1 MICSYKMTSR
11 IKAVLFDMDGVLI
24 DARDWHFD
32 ALNEALGLF
41 GVEISRNDHLSR
53 FNGLS
58 TRKKL
63 EMLTADGAIPQE
75 LHRVIEAVKQDR
87 TLRIAAQKCFP
98 VVSHQVLITRLK
110 ALGIKV
116 GLVTNSIRKSSEFM
130 LEYAGLLKFMDIV
143 ITNEDV
149 HEGKPNPAGYLL
161 AMQKLEVLPD
171 ETIVVEDGEYGIM
184 AAKAAGAIVVKVNEP
199 FEVSLELL
207 LPFIKELR

>member
-1 MICSYKMTSR
+1 MTSR

-24 DARDWHFD
+24 DAREWHFD

-41 GVEISRNDHLSR
+41 GVWISRDDHLSR

-63 EMLTADGAIPQE
+63 EMLTADGVIPQE

-87 TLRIAAQKCFP
+87 TLRIAAQKCYP

-161 AMQKLEVLPD
+161 AMQKLGVLPE

-184 AAKAAGAIVVKVNEP
+184 AAEAAGANVVKVDEP
-199 FEVSLELL
+199 FEVNLELL
-207 LPFIKELR
+207 LPLIRELR

>member
-1 MICSYKMTSR
+1 MSNHY
-11 IKAVLFDMDGVLI
+11 KAVLFDMDGVLI

-32 ALNEALGLF
+32 ALNEALRIF
-41 GVEISRNDHLSR
+41 GVEISRSDHLSR

-63 EMLTADGAIPQE
+63 DMLTSEGVIPSE
-75 LHRVIEAVKQDR
+75 LHEAIQSIKQDR
-87 TLRIAAQKCFP
+87 TLRIAAQMCFP
-98 VVSHQVLITRLK
+98 IVSHQVLITRLK

-130 LEYAGLLKFMDIV
+130 LEYAGLLKFMDVV

-149 HEGKPNPAGYLL
+149 LEGKPNPAGYLL
-161 AMQKLEVLPD
+161 AMQKLGVLPS
-171 ETIVVEDGEYGIM
+171 ETVVIEDGEYGIL
-184 AAKAAGAIVVKVNEP
+184 AAEAAGATVIKVNDP

-207 LPFIKELR
+207 LPVIKELR

>member
-1 MICSYKMTSR
+1 MSNHY
-11 IKAVLFDMDGVLI
+11 KAVLFDMDGVLI

-32 ALNEALGLF
+32 ALNEALEIF
-41 GVEISRNDHLSR
+41 GVEISRSDHLSR

-63 EMLTADGAIPQE
+63 DMLTSEGLIPSE
-75 LHRVIEAVKQDR
+75 LHEAIQSIKQDR
-87 TLRIAAQKCFP
+87 TLRIAAQMCFP
-98 VVSHQVLITRLK
+98 IVSHQVLITRLK

-130 LEYAGLLKFMDIV
+130 LEYAGLLKFMDVV

-149 HEGKPNPAGYLL
+149 LEGKPNPAGYLL
-161 AMQKLEVLPD
+161 AMQKLGVLPS
-171 ETIVVEDGEYGIM
+171 ETVVVEDGEYGIL
-184 AAKAAGAIVVKVNEP
+184 AAEAAGATVIKVNDP

-207 LPFIKELR
+207 LPVIKELR